1 MHYVVR
7 IFSICMDIPE
17 RQRSDTWRGV
27 LHALVGCKE
36 IFNL

>member
-7 IFSICMDIPE
+7 KFSFCMDFPD
-17 RQRSDTWRGV
+17 RQGSDTWRGV